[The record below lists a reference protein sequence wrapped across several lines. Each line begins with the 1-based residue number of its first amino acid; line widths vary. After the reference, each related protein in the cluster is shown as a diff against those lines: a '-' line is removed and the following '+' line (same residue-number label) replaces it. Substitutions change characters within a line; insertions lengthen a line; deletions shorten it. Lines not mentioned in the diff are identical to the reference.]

1 MPRRDIS
8 LVCVASL
15 ILAAG
20 CSKSSTPLGGKP
32 KSPGGAEGIA
42 AGEKGSAGEVKLG
55 APKGWEPAK
64 EDGKS
69 WVGYP
74 SVPHV
79 PVMTEVDGIEIPRV
93 APDPGDF
100 VVGGEVPADVG
111 NPAAEKQKTEPVT
124 GGSVTIRFDAEP
136 NSLNPITDSSV
147 YGQVINTYTNEPLLW
162 QNWKTFDFEPH
173 VAEKFVVEDAVKL
186 RADFPGRERKV
197 ATEGGDPAATVTVDV
212 KGNDKGEPQPVV
224 LRTTSGDGSPAGKTW
239 VGLRPTD
246 GKGDIEHFWSDDQG
260 RVEAAPAKPGRYEVL
275 VGDEL
280 YGELAEDGDGYV
292 VKSLSDESIEPIK
305 LAKADVADVQRKT
318 VFTYS
323 LRDDVTWSDGKP
335 YKAKDLEFAFATI
348 NNPFVDGDSLRGY
361 YADIVECRGLD
372 DRTVRMKYRNQYFL
386 ALEFT
391 AGLGLYGPPWHLFE
405 AYAKERGKTLVFDRL
420 TAEEED
426 ARNAWSVHGQQF
438 GRFFNE
444 ENRYARAPVGTGPY
458 VVSEWSQQDKRL
470 VLSRRD
476 DYWSEEHA
484 PHLDRIV
491 IKFIEDY
498 PTSLQAL
505 RAGEIDVFWRPNPE
519 QFYKELEGPGAEWVK
534 KNYVKASGV
543 IPTFSYVGWNMR
555 RPMFKDRRVRLALA
569 MLFDKGE
576 FFKKNYFG
584 AGVLVSGPQ
593 YFYGKAYDHSVGSIG
608 YDASAAR
615 DLLAEAGWIDTDGD
629 GILDKDGE
637 KFRFQ
642 LMAPPGNPTVQAM
655 IEVMQK
661 SFREA
666 GIAVDVVQLEW
677 ASYLEKVKSHDF
689 DVITMSWASSPES
702 DPHQIWHS
710 DWAKEGSRGSNHVGF
725 VSEEADTLIARI
737 RKSVD
742 PEERKRL
749 FYSFHRLIDSE
760 QPYDFLWTRR
770 EHLVY
775 HQKIRGVKLYAL
787 RPGFDM
793 RDWYIPKELQ
803 GGAATGDS
811 VARTSND

>member
-1 MPRRDIS
+1 MPRRGTLPVRTGS
-8 LVCVASL
+8 VVVAL
-15 ILAAG
+15 TGVALAALAAG
-20 CSKSSTPLGGKP
+20 CNKSTAPIGGKP
-32 KSPGGAEGIA
+32 KSSGGAKTADAKPGTSKADA
-42 AGEKGSAGEVKLG
+42 ALG
-55 APKGWEPAK
+55 APKGWEPAE
-64 EDGKS
+64 EDGKA

-74 SVPHV
+74 NVPYR
-79 PVMTEVDGIEIPRV
+79 PVMTEVDGIDIPRV

-100 VVGGEVPADVG
+100 VVGGEAPADVG
-111 NPAAEKQKTEPVT
+111 NPAAQGKKPEPVT

-136 NSLNPITDSSV
+136 NSLNPITDSSA

-162 QNWKTFDFEPH
+162 QNWETFEFEPH
-173 VAEKFVVEDAVKL
+173 VAAKWVVEDAIKL

-197 ATEGGDPAATVTVDV
+197 ATEGGEPAATLSVEV
-212 KGNDKGEPQPVV
+212 KADDKGAPQPVV
-224 LRTTSGDGSPAGKTW
+224 LQTTGPDGQPAAKTW
-239 VGLRPTD
+239 VGLKPAE
-246 GKGDIEHFWSDDQG
+246 GDIEHFWSDDAG
-260 RVEAAPAKPGRYEVL
+260 RVEVLTTKPGKHDVL
-275 VGDEL
+275 VGEEL
-280 YGELAEDGDGYV
+280 YGDLVEDGGGYV
-292 VKSLSDESIEPIK
+292 VKSLSDEKAEPVK

-318 VFTYS
+318 VFTYY

-335 YKAKDLEFAFATI
+335 YTAKDLEFAFAVI

-361 YADIVECRGLD
+361 YADVVECRGLD
-372 DRTVRMKYRNQYFL
+372 ERTVRMRYRNQYFL

-391 AGLGLYGPPWHLFE
+391 AGLGLYGPPWHVFE
-405 AYAKERGKTLVFDRL
+405 AYAKEKGKTLVFDRL
-420 TAEEED
+420 TEADE
-426 ARNAWSVHGQQF
+426 NAKNTWSVHGQQF

-458 VVSEWSQQDKRL
+458 TVAEWSQQDKRL
-470 VLSRRD
+470 VLSRRN
-476 DYWSEEHA
+476 DYWSKEHA

-519 QFYKELEGPGAEWVK
+519 QFYKEMEGPDAAWVK
-534 KNYVKASGV
+534 KSFVKASGV

-555 RPMFKDRRVRLALA
+555 KPMFQDRRVRLALA
-569 MLFDKGE
+569 MLFDKKE
-576 FFKKNYFG
+576 FFEKNYYN

-593 YFYGKAYDHSVGSIG
+593 YFYGKAYDHSVKSVGH
-608 YDASAAR
+608 DASAAR
-615 DLLAEAGWIDTDGD
+615 DLLAEAGWIDSDGD
-629 GILDKDGE
+629 GILDRAGTP
-637 KFRFQ
+637 FRFT

-661 SFREA
+661 NFRQA
-666 GIAVDVVQLEW
+666 GIGVDVLQLEW

-689 DVITMSWASSPES
+689 DVVTMSWASSPES

-725 VSEEADTLIARI
+725 VSPEADELIGRI

-749 FYSFHRLIDSE
+749 FYTFHRLIDSE

-793 RDWYIPKELQ
+793 RDWYIPKDLQ
-803 GGAATGDS
+803 
-811 VARTSND
+811 